1 MSQKTLPLT
10 GFDEMNLSPVVLNAV
25 QNAGYKT
32 PTHIQTMTIPHII
45 EGKDMIGQARTGT
58 GKTAAFAL
66 PLLSRINL
74 KKRHPQV
81 LILTPTRELA
91 IQVAESFKTYGAGM
105 KGLNVLSIYGGQSYG
120 TQLNQLKRGVH
131 VIVGTPGRLMDHMR
145 KKTVSFAD
153 LFCVILDEADEM
165 LHMGFIDDVEWIL
178 GKTPDDSQ
186 IALFSAT
193 MPKPIRKIAQ
203 KYLTSPKEIIAKS
216 DKTELETINQQYW
229 MIKGIKKIKALIRI
243 MEAVTF
249 DGVIVFTKTKA
260 ATLEVAKALESKG
273 FKAEALNGDLAQ
285 SARERTINRLKNGY
299 IDILVAT
306 DVAARGLDVDRISH
320 VINYDMPPKVDPYIH
335 RIGRTGRAGRT
346 GEAILFLSRNER
358 WMLKNIER
366 ATKQT
371 IKEFHLPSN
380 NAINK
385 KRVSG
390 FNHAI
395 TEIIAS
401 KDLSFFQDLIE
412 TYARD
417 KDIPMEQV
425 AAALAKLNHGDTP
438 FLLPKNQNLEHTKSD
453 HKTFNHGTLEHKNSK
468 FKNQEFKKKNLKTRD
483 LKTSAKKKNQPIK
496 SNIIPLERGMER
508 YRIEVGH
515 CHGVRPGN
523 IVGAISNEASLE
535 SKYIGNIVINQD
547 FSFVDL
553 PSGMPQ
559 QTFKL
564 LEKTRVSSRQMAI
577 SKCA

>member
-1 MSQKTLPLT
+1 MRQLQAGRAEQSRCDVGQGHQLTGVNLRGVEVRRQPQDEWDMHHLRVEGAVVAHLAVFVEGLTVIRGDEHNRVAPARSVAKSLDDGSHGIVGLAEVPVVEIEQMSQ
-10 GFDEMNLSPVVLNAV
+10 
-25 QNAGYKT
+25 
-32 PTHIQTMTIPHII
+32 
-45 EGKDMIGQARTGT
+45 T

-299 IDILVAT
+299 IDI
-306 DVAARGLDVDRISH
+306 
-320 VINYDMPPKVDPYIH
+320 
-335 RIGRTGRAGRT
+335 
-346 GEAILFLSRNER
+346 
-358 WMLKNIER
+358 
-366 ATKQT
+366 
-371 IKEFHLPSN
+371 
-380 NAINK
+380 
-385 KRVSG
+385 
-390 FNHAI
+390 
-395 TEIIAS
+395 
-401 KDLSFFQDLIE
+401 
-412 TYARD
+412 
-417 KDIPMEQV
+417 
-425 AAALAKLNHGDTP
+425 
-438 FLLPKNQNLEHTKSD
+438 
-453 HKTFNHGTLEHKNSK
+453 
-468 FKNQEFKKKNLKTRD
+468 
-483 LKTSAKKKNQPIK
+483 
-496 SNIIPLERGMER
+496 
-508 YRIEVGH
+508 
-515 CHGVRPGN
+515 
-523 IVGAISNEASLE
+523 
-535 SKYIGNIVINQD
+535 
-547 FSFVDL
+547 
-553 PSGMPQ
+553 
-559 QTFKL
+559 
-564 LEKTRVSSRQMAI
+564 
-577 SKCA
+577 

>member
-1 MSQKTLPLT
+1 MSEKTLPLT

-25 QNAGYKT
+25 QNAGYKIPT
-32 PTHIQTMTIPHII
+32 PIQSVTIPHIM

-66 PLLSRINL
+66 PLLSRINI

-81 LILTPTRELA
+81 LVLTPTRELA

-145 KKTVSFAD
+145 RKTVSFTD
-153 LFCVILDEADEM
+153 LSCVILDEADEM

-178 GKTPDDSQ
+178 DKTPDDSQ

-203 KYLTSPKEIIAKS
+203 KYLTSPKEIIVKS

-249 DGVIVFTKTKA
+249 EGVIVFTKTKA

-320 VINYDMPPKVDPYIH
+320 VINYDMPPKVEPYIH

-366 ATKQT
+366 ATKQKV
-371 IKEFHLPSN
+371 KEFHLPSN

-385 KRVSG
+385 KRVSD
-390 FNHAI
+390 FSQAI
-395 TEIIAS
+395 TETIAS
-401 KDLSFFQDLIE
+401 NDLNFFQDIIE
-412 TYARD
+412 TYASD
-417 KDIPMEQV
+417 KDIPMAQV
-425 AAALAKLNHGDTP
+425 AAALARLNHGDTP
-438 FLLPKNQNLEHTKSD
+438 FLLPKNQNPEHTKSD
-453 HKTFNHGTLEHKNSK
+453 NRTFNHGTSEPKNSK

-483 LKTSAKKKNQPIK
+483 LKTSAKKKSQSIK
-496 SNIIPLERGMER
+496 SNIIPLGKGMER
-508 YRIEVGH
+508 YRIEVGL

-523 IVGAISNEASLE
+523 IVGAIANEAGLE
-535 SKYIGNIVINQD
+535 SKYIGNIDINQN

-553 PSGMPQ
+553 PYGMPNQ
-559 QTFKL
+559 VFKL

>member
-1 MSQKTLPLT
+1 MSQETLPLI
-10 GFDEMNLSPVVLNAV
+10 GFDEMNLSPVVLSAV
-25 QNAGYKT
+25 RNAGYKT
-32 PTHIQTMTIPHII
+32 PTQIQSITIPHIL

-66 PLLSRINL
+66 PLLSRVNI

-81 LILTPTRELA
+81 LVLTPTRELA

-145 KKTVSFAD
+145 RKTVSFAD
-153 LFCVILDEADEM
+153 LSCVILDEADEM

-193 MPKPIRKIAQ
+193 MPQPIRKIAQ
-203 KYLTSPKEIIAKS
+203 KYLTSPKEIIVKS
-216 DKTELETINQQYW
+216 DKTELETINQQFW

-260 ATLEVAKALESKG
+260 ATLEVAKALENKG

-306 DVAARGLDVDRISH
+306 DVAARGLDVNRISH

-366 ATKQT
+366 ATKQKV
-371 IKEFHLPSN
+371 KEFHLPSN

-385 KRVSG
+385 KRVSD
-390 FNHAI
+390 FNQAI
-395 TEIIAS
+395 TETMAS
-401 KDLSFFQDLIE
+401 NNLSFFQDLIE
-412 TYARD
+412 TYAKD
-417 KDIPMEQV
+417 KDIPMAQI

-438 FLLPKNQNLEHTKSD
+438 FLLPKNQNLEHTKPD
-453 HKTFNHGTLEHKNSK
+453 HRTLNHGSSHHRTLEPKNSR
-468 FKNQEFKKKNLKTRD
+468 FKTQEFKKKNLKTRE
-483 LKTSAKKKNQPIK
+483 KTKNQPIK
-496 SNIIPLERGMER
+496 SNIIPLEKGMER

-515 CHGVRPGN
+515 CHGVRPRN
-523 IVGAISNEASLE
+523 IVGAIANEAGLE
-535 SKYIGNIVINQD
+535 SKHIGNIDINQN

-553 PSGMPQ
+553 PYGMPQ
-559 QTFKL
+559 QVFKL
-564 LEKTRVSSRQMAI
+564 LEKTRLSSRQMAI

>member
-1 MSQKTLPLT
+1 MSEQTLPLT
-10 GFDEMNLSPVVLNAV
+10 GFDEMNLSPVVLNTL
-25 QNAGYKT
+25 QNVGYKT
-32 PTHIQTMTIPHII
+32 PTQIQSMTIPHLMK
-45 EGKDMIGQARTGT
+45 GKDMLGQARTGT

-74 KKRHPQV
+74 KNRRPQV
-81 LILTPTRELA
+81 LVLTPTRELA

-120 TQLNQLKRGVH
+120 TQLNQLKKGVH
-131 VIVGTPGRLMDHMR
+131 VVVGTPGRLMDHMR
-145 KKTVSFAD
+145 RKTVSFAE

-178 GKTPDDSQ
+178 DKTPNDSQ

-193 MPKPIRKIAQ
+193 MPRPIRKIAQ
-203 KYLTSPKEIIAKS
+203 KYLTDPKEIIVQS

-229 MIKGIKKIKALIRI
+229 MIQGVKKIKALIRI
-243 MEAVTF
+243 FEAVSF
-249 DGVIVFTKTKA
+249 DGVIVFTKTKN
-260 ATLEVAKALESKG
+260 ATLEVAKALENRG

-285 SARERTINRLKNGY
+285 SARERTINRLKNGH

-306 DVAARGLDVDRISH
+306 DVAARGLDVERISH
-320 VINYDMPPKVDPYIH
+320 VINYDMPPKVEPYIH

-358 WMLKNIER
+358 WMLKVIER

-380 NAINK
+380 KEINK
-385 KRVSG
+385 KRISD
-390 FNHAI
+390 FNNAI
-395 TEIIAS
+395 TQALTS
-401 KDLSFFQDLIE
+401 DDVNFFEQLIE
-412 TYARD
+412 TYAREQ
-417 KDIPMEQV
+417 DIPVARV

-438 FLLPKNQNLEHTKSD
+438 FLLPKQQEQKHKEQNRKKQIHQEQIHKSRGREKKIVR
-453 HKTFNHGTLEHKNSK
+453 HK
-468 FKNQEFKKKNLKTRD
+468 
-483 LKTSAKKKNQPIK
+483 K
-496 SNIIPLERGMER
+496 SNIIPLEKGMER
-508 YRIEVGH
+508 YRIEVGRR
-515 CHGVRPGN
+515 HGVRPGN
-523 IVGAISNEASLE
+523 IVGAITNEAGLE
-535 SKYIGNIVINQD
+535 SKYIGRIDINPD

-553 PSGMPQ
+553 PYGMPQ
-559 QTFKL
+559 QVFKL

>member
-10 GFDEMNLSPVVLNAV
+10 GFDEMNLNPVVLNAV

-32 PTHIQTMTIPHII
+32 PTPIQSVTIPHIM

-74 KKRHPQV
+74 KKRYPQV
-81 LILTPTRELA
+81 LVLTPTRELA

-178 GKTPDDSQ
+178 DKTPDDSQ

-203 KYLTSPKEIIAKS
+203 KYLTSPKEIIVKS
-216 DKTELETINQQYW
+216 DKAELETINQQYW

-249 DGVIVFTKTKA
+249 DGVIVFTKTKT
-260 ATLEVAKALESKG
+260 ATLEVAKALENKG

-320 VINYDMPPKVDPYIH
+320 VINYDMPPKVEPYIH

-366 ATKQT
+366 ATKQK

-385 KRVSG
+385 KRVSD
-390 FNHAI
+390 FNHSI

-401 KDLSFFQDLIE
+401 KDLNFFQDLIE

-417 KDIPMEQV
+417 KDIPMAQV

-438 FLLPKNQNLEHTKSD
+438 FLLPKNQKIEHTKSD
-453 HKTFNHGTLEHKNSK
+453 HRTLEHKNSK
-468 FKNQEFKKKNLKTRD
+468 FKNQEFKKKNLKT
-483 LKTSAKKKNQPIK
+483 SEKKKNQSIK
-496 SNIIPLERGMER
+496 SNIIPLEKGMER
-508 YRIEVGH
+508 YRIEVGR

-553 PSGMPQ
+553 PHGMPK